1 MLIVKYMK
9 EYVKSIILGFYYC
22 PLVNDLLLFLLLYLY
37 KNTTQKFQYAIYKL

>member
-22 PLVNDLLLFLLLYLY
+22 PLVNDLLLFLLLYLC
-37 KNTTQKFQYAIYKL
+37 KNTTQKFHYTIYKL

>member
-22 PLVNDLLLFLLLYLY
+22 PLVNDLLLFLLLYLC